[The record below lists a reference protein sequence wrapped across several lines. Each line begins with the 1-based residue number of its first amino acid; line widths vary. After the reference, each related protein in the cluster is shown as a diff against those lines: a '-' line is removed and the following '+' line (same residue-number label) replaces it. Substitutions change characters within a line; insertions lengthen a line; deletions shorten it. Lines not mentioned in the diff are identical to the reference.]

1 MFQRQFQTILSAGAD
16 SPLIIMII
24 IKLLYICQR
33 YSGGKSEEFMGNTEH
48 IHDSKVVFLLS
59 VTEEKMMYN

>member
-48 IHDSKVVFLLS
+48 IHDSKVVFYYRLQ
-59 VTEEKMMYN
+59 KKK